1 MTFLFNGEILPE
13 ILSVFN
19 LFLLPTHCESQIPRS
34 CQPRWRDAADIFDIL
49 RLRRDSSSN
58 KFQSQMTFRL
68 CVSLLKLGTHYPTS
82 LRSWDNSTNRSY
94 CTAFVISESHC
105 PTSLRSWDNSTNAS
119 NFTSFVF
126 SESH

>member
-1 MTFLFNGEILPE
+1 MTFLSIPKFYQKYYQFSIFFY
-13 ILSVFN
+13 SRR
-19 LFLLPTHCESQIPRS
+19 HCESQIPRS
-34 CQPRWRDAADIFDIL
+34 CQPRWRDATDIFDIL
-49 RLRRDSSSN
+49 CLRRDSSSN

-68 CVSLLKLGTHYPTS
+68 CASLLKLGTHYPTS
-82 LRSWDNSTNRSY
+82 LRKWDNSTNRSY